1 MLSLNVDT
9 LQLRNVII
17 FFGILWHT
25 ITEYE
30 STRTV
35 DIVAEALLDWKVEA
49 IFYKQEVKMY
59 TLIHIKKISYHAAI
73 MCTK

>member
-1 MLSLNVDT
+1 M
-9 LQLRNVII
+9 
-17 FFGILWHT
+17 
-25 ITEYE
+25 TEYE
-30 STRTV
+30 SMRTV

-59 TLIHIKKISYHAAI
+59 TLIHIKKISHHAAL